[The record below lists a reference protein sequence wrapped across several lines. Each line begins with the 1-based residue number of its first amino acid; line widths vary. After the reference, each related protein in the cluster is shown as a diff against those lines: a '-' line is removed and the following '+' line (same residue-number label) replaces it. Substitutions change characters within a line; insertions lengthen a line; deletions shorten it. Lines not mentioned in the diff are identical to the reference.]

1 MKKNFK
7 SISLPSMLFT
17 IGILSGVLNANSLI
31 KTLNSSQVTAL
42 IGNNLSVVD
51 NIEEDSKVIVTVDK

>member
-42 IGNNLSVVD
+42 IGNNLNVVD
-51 NIEEDSKVIVTVDK
+51 TVEADSKVIVTVEK